1 MNTNEPA
8 QRPAT
13 PTAPATPVTATAC
26 THQQAPAECNKAICD
41 LNCRCDKRSC
51 PDYNRNLMLAERSDA
66 GLPMFL
72 LEQPCPMVWP
82 EGTPFAGRSYNEERY
97 DPAIDRIRCRE
108 CPERASCRRI
118 LSPKIVTSPLVDEQ
132 GRYALDYS
140 EFSGCTTL
148 LAPNYLTFDLKQ
160 NDPRGTGLHRV
171 QTIQFLLWDNR
182 GCDKR
187 EACDIAIRYRLLVSD
202 FDGDLSYDAQ
212 GRLAAADGR
221 PVRWHVLFDTL
232 RESYNGWQ
240 VFHLEQPVRIRYIR
254 LHFVSSTDES
264 RRCNIVRFGA
274 YSKRLVGYPYYNYL
288 PTLERS
294 LEAPAALRD
303 PAAAPEDAMPGA
315 KGEAAKAKGKATADP
330 ATASSI
336 AKFPEALQAK
346 INEKRKE
353 AEEAIVRSP
362 YPELEVIKAE
372 LLKDF
377 STDLEIAI
385 GELQQH
391 DRHVYRVKHKIFRRT
406 TDLLHNSARLKF
418 ISIGLTV
425 IGVLLALGE
434 LLVEPLRRLLGA

>member
-8 QRPAT
+8 RCPAAPDT
-13 PTAPATPVTATAC
+13 PAISAAAAAPAAPCA
-26 THQQAPAECNKAICD
+26 HQQAPAECNKAICD

-66 GLPMFL
+66 GLPMLL
-72 LEQPCPMVWP
+72 LEQPCPMIWP
-82 EGTPFAGRSYNEERY
+82 EGTPFAGRACNEERY

-108 CPERASCRRI
+108 CPESAVCRRV

-132 GRYALDYS
+132 GNYALDYS

-160 NDPRGTGLHRV
+160 NDPRGTVLHRV

-187 EACDIAIRYRLLVSD
+187 EACDIATRYRLLVSD
-202 FDGDLSYDAQ
+202 FDGDLAYDAQ
-212 GRLAAADGR
+212 GRLAATDGR
-221 PVRWHVLFDTL
+221 PVRWHVLYDTL

-264 RRCNIVRFGA
+264 RRCNIVRLGA

-288 PTLERS
+288 PTLERG
-294 LEAPAALRD
+294 LDAPAALRD
-303 PAAAPEDAMPGA
+303 PAAAPEEPEGP
-315 KGEAAKAKGKATADP
+315 KGKAAADP

-336 AKFPEALQAK
+336 AKFPEALQTK

-353 AEEAIVRSP
+353 AEEAIARSP
-362 YPELEVIKAE
+362 YPELEEIKAE

-385 GELQQH
+385 GELRQH

-418 ISIGLTV
+418 ISIVLTV

-434 LLVEPLRRLLGA
+434 LFADPLRRLLGI